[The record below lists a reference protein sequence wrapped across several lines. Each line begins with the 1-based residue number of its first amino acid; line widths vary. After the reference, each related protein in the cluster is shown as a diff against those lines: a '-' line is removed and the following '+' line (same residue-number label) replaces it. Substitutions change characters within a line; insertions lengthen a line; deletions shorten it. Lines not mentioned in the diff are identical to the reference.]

1 MSEDTDHITV
11 TQLNLFIK
19 DILKENTQRN
29 IKIKG
34 ELSGYKKYNNT
45 VYATLKDDKSA
56 INIIKFKVQEDFK
69 NGDLVIVSGS
79 VDFYAKSG
87 NINLVCNSIE
97 LQGEG
102 IILKK
107 LFELKTKY
115 DKMGYFN
122 NKKEFPKTINSIGL
136 VTAASGAALQDILF
150 VLNSNKFDGKIF
162 IKNSP
167 VQGNDCPAGI
177 CKGIKYFN
185 DFKYNNNPVDLIMIT
200 RGGGDIDDL
209 MGFSSPLVIEEI
221 YKSDIFIMSAVGHEV
236 DNMLSDF
243 VADIRAPTPS
253 IGAEMICK
261 ATVNKTNQIELYRDK
276 ISNYNTIIKSKLEN
290 VRRNFN
296 STKKK
301 MYLNIY
307 DQNKTRLKAIED
319 SVNSI
324 LHNKL
329 SSIKQ
334 DLNNIKLNIDLIKNS
349 EYNAVLIKNN
359 KPIKSIDDIK
369 DGVYYIKIAGKLKK
383 IDIKIYE

>member
-1 MSEDTDHITV
+1 M
-11 TQLNLFIK
+11 
-19 DILKENTQRN
+19 
-29 IKIKG
+29 
-34 ELSGYKKYNNT
+34 
-45 VYATLKDDKSA
+45 
-56 INIIKFKVQEDFK
+56 
-69 NGDLVIVSGS
+69 
-79 VDFYAKSG
+79 
-87 NINLVCNSIE
+87 
-97 LQGEG
+97 
-102 IILKK
+102 
-107 LFELKTKY
+107 
-115 DKMGYFN
+115 
-122 NKKEFPKTINSIGL
+122 
-136 VTAASGAALQDILF
+136 F

-162 IKNSP
+162 VKNSP
-167 VQGNDCPAGI
+167 VQGNDCPTGI

-276 ISNYNTIIKSKLEN
+276 ISNYNNIIKIKLEN

-296 STKKK
+296 ATKKK

-307 DQNKTRLKAIED
+307 DQNKTRLKLIED
-319 SVNSI
+319 GVNSI

-334 DLNNIKLNIDLIKNS
+334 DLNNIKSNIDLIKNS

-383 IDIKIYE
+383 IDIKNHE